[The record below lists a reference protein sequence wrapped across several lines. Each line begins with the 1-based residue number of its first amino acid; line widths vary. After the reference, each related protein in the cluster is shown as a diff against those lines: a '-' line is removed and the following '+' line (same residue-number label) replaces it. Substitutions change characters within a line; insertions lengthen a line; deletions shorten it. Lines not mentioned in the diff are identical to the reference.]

1 MAVSGH
7 TEARPSVSDGRGR
20 SPGGFEAVGR
30 LQDALEAALGDP
42 SGDVS
47 VEIVDRRSNSYA
59 STFPSEIIRCRV
71 SRLGAGPSAP
81 GVIALFAKRGPAYRD
96 PYSGHARGVPYEIEV
111 YRRVLPLLSMA
122 RPKLLGAFQEPGPQ
136 GEGWLFIEH
145 LADTLRVDETAD
157 PQAIRRAAE
166 ELAALHSG
174 GEEVARGERRL
185 LNSYGALYL
194 EEFASRWRASAAR
207 LSDGRPWIEA
217 LSRRIDDVMD
227 CLGSSRP
234 TLVHGEAYVNNI
246 LLREGRP
253 VIVDWESAGAG
264 PGEIDLATLL
274 ARWPQEEARE
284 AEAAYVGARWPDGPP
299 DSFALALQA
308 ARLHAL
314 ARILHRHLYGPGSAK
329 QIEII
334 LTEIRV
340 VSERLGVL

>member
-1 MAVSGH
+1 V
-7 TEARPSVSDGRGR
+7 EARPSVSDGRGR

-30 LQDALEAALGDP
+30 LQDALEAAVGDP
-42 SGDVS
+42 SGGES

-59 STFPSEIIRCRV
+59 STFPSEIVRCRV

-96 PYSGHARGVPYEIEV
+96 PHSGHARGVPYEIEM
-111 YRRVLPLLSMA
+111 YRRVLPLLSVA

-174 GEEVARGERRL
+174 GEGVVARSEHRF
-185 LNSYGALYL
+185 LNSYGAPYL
-194 EEFASRWRASAAR
+194 EEFARRWRGSVTR
-207 LSDGRPWIEA
+207 LSDGHAWIEA
-217 LSRRIDDVMD
+217 LSRRMDDVMD
-227 CLGSSRP
+227 YLGSSRP
-234 TLVHGEAYVNNI
+234 TVVHGEAYVNNI

-253 VIVDWESAGAG
+253 VIVDWESAGTG

-274 ARWPQEEARE
+274 ARWPEEEARE

-340 VSERLGVL
+340 ASERLGVL